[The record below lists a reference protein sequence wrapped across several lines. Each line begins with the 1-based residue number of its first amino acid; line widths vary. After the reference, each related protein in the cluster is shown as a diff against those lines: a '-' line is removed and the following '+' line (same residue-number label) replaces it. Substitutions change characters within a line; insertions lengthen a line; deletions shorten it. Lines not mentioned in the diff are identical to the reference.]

1 MKRWFTVLMLLVA
14 LALPLTGGC
23 ATTGGGNWN
32 DNVPQ
37 LKQDVAMFSTI
48 ATRLMLHEADMSS
61 EDVGVIKGY
70 LVALRDLLAV
80 PGEPNFAGAK
90 LLVGDLPPK
99 YQVYGFSIINLIE
112 RYVSSANLDVTAEQ
126 EDIIGIIHAAIDG
139 ALEAVEEF
147 SK

>member
-1 MKRWFTVLMLLVA
+1 MLLVA
-14 LALPLTGGC
+14 LALPLTGC

-37 LKQDVAMFSTI
+37 LKQDLAMFSII
-48 ATRLMLHEADMSS
+48 ATRLLLHEANMSA

-80 PGEPNFAGAK
+80 PGKPNFNGAK
-90 LLVGDLPPK
+90 MLVGDLPTK

-112 RYVSSANLDVTAEQ
+112 RYLTSANLDITADQ
-126 EDIIGIIHAAIDG
+126 EDIIGIIFAAIDG

>member
-1 MKRWFTVLMLLVA
+1 MKRWFTVLMVLAA
-14 LALPLTGGC
+14 LALPLMGC
-23 ATTGGGNWN
+23 ATLGGGNWN

-48 ATRLMLHEADMSS
+48 ATRLLLNEADMSS
-61 EDVGVIKGY
+61 EDVGIIRGY

-80 PGEPNFAGAK
+80 PGEPNFDGAK
-90 LLVGDLPPK
+90 ILVGDLPQK

-112 RYVSSANLDVTAEQ
+112 RYVFSANLDVTENQ
-126 EDIIGIIHAAIDG
+126 EDIIGIIFAAIDG
-139 ALEAVEEF
+139 ALEAVGEF

>member
-1 MKRWFTVLMLLVA
+1 MKRWFTVLMLVA
-14 LALPLTGGC
+14 LALPLTGC
-23 ATTGGGNWN
+23 ATMGGGNWN

-37 LKQDVAMFSTI
+37 LKQDVTMFSTI
-48 ATRLMLHEADMSS
+48 ATRLLLNEADMSA

-90 LLVGDLPPK
+90 ILVGDLPPK
-99 YQVYGFSIINLIE
+99 YRVYGFSVINLIE
-112 RYVSSANLDVTAEQ
+112 RYVSAANLDVTEDQ
-126 EDIIGIIHAAIDG
+126 EAIIGIVFAAIDG

>member
-1 MKRWFTVLMLLVA
+1 MKRWFTVLMMLAA
-14 LALPLTGGC
+14 LALPLTGC
-23 ATTGGGNWN
+23 ATFGGGNWG

-37 LKQDVAMFSTI
+37 LTQDVRLISTI
-48 ATRLMLHEADMSS
+48 ATRLLLNEADMSS

-90 LLVGDLPPK
+90 VLVGDLPPK
-99 YQVYGFSIINLIE
+99 YRVYGFSVINLIE
-112 RYVSSANLDVTAEQ
+112 RYVSAANLDVTEDQ
-126 EDIIGIIHAAIDG
+126 EIIIGIVFAAIDG